1 MPPSCPPEA
10 AWHRQACHEVR
21 GLQQAKWAS
30 DVAARHG
37 GGHLSNRYLLLAP
50 SLRSTR
56 CRLGAGSSPPRTRR
70 VGRPMFG
77 VNRAPGLRGRTAT
90 PSGLWLRVRD
100 AALALGMLALISG
113 CSPAATATPI
123 APRLPQR

>member
-37 GGHLSNRYLLLAP
+37 GGHLSNRYL
-50 SLRSTR
+50 
-56 CRLGAGSSPPRTRR
+56 PPCVIIALDTMSI
-70 VGRPMFG
+70 GG
-77 VNRAPGLRGRTAT
+77 
-90 PSGLWLRVRD
+90 WLK
-100 AALALGMLALISG
+100 
-113 CSPAATATPI
+113 PAEDT
-123 APRLPQR
+123 